1 MKIERVCQNNSCDK
15 HFFAKQADVN
25 RGWALYCS
33 KSCKAIHQEFKRKK
47 DCMNAPNNP
56 INIDS
61 KKKRKNIRA
70 SLFSRKELT
79 ENLYRKQLYEWNNDD
94 YEKALKL
101 PSLQEAT
108 IFMIKSV

>member
-1 MKIERVCQNNSCDK
+1 MKIERVCQNNSCNK

-33 KSCKAIHQEFKRKK
+33 KSCKAVHQEFKRKK
-47 DCMNAPNNP
+47 EASNSP
-56 INIDS
+56 INIVS
-61 KKKRKNIRA
+61 SKKRKNVHA
-70 SLFSRKELT
+70 SFFSRKELT
-79 ENLYRKQLYEWNNDD
+79 ENLYRKQLYEWNNED

-108 IFMIKSV
+108 NFMIKSV

>member
-1 MKIERVCQNNSCDK
+1 MKIERICQNVYCNK

-33 KSCKAIHQEFKRKK
+33 KSCKAVHQELKRKK
-47 DCMNAPNNP
+47 DRMNVSNNP
-56 INIDS
+56 INISS
-61 KKKRKNIRA
+61 KKKKKNIHA
-70 SLFSRKELT
+70 HLFSRKELT
-79 ENLYRKQLYEWNNDD
+79 EHLYRKQLYEWNNDD

-108 IFMIKSV
+108 NFMIKSV